1 MNLKLDKPSLH
12 VNLQKSSTGLLKAN
26 DHIFSVNSLVWKLQL
41 LLQNNEDS
49 ITKKEESSSLGKH
62 PKIHFYFSGQIIS

>member
-49 ITKKEESSSLGKH
+49 ITKKRGVTIPGKH